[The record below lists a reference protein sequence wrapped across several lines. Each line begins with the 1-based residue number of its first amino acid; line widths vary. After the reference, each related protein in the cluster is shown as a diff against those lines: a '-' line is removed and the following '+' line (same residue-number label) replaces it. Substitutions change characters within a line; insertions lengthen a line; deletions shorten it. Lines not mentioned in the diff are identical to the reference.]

1 MQEIWKNIRDFK
13 GLYQV
18 SNFGRVKSLKRM
30 VIYNEKSKS
39 KNYHHT
45 IFEKIKIPTIKKNG
59 YLQILL
65 CKNNKNYNKYV
76 HRLVA
81 EAFIDNPNNLKTVN
95 HKNLNK
101 QDNRVENLEW
111 CSYADNN
118 DHARKNL
125 CFKSGKKIKIEAKNI
140 DTEKTE
146 IITDLLQWCKQNKH
160 DRASVYKVLAG
171 KNKHHHRFIF
181 KYLTTT

>member
-1 MQEIWKNIRDFK
+1 MQEIWKDVKDFE

-18 SNFGRVKSLKRM
+18 SNLGRVKSLKRE
-30 VIYNEKSKS
+30 VVYFEGNNS
-39 KNYHHT
+39 KNKHHT
-45 IFEKIKIPTIKKNG
+45 VFEKMKNQSKKDNG
-59 YLQILL
+59 YLITSLY
-65 CKNNKNYNKYV
+65 KGNKGNHKYI

-81 EAFIDNPNNLKTVN
+81 EAFIPNPSNLPTVN

-125 CFKSGKKIKIEAKNI
+125 CFKSGKKLKIEAINI
-140 DTEKTE
+140 DTGESE
-146 IITDLLQWCKQNKH
+146 IITDLLNWCKQNKH

-171 KNKHHHRFIF
+171 KNAHHHRLNFR
-181 KYLTTT
+181 YLERC

>member
-1 MQEIWKNIRDFK
+1 MQEFWKDVKDFE

-18 SNFGRVKSLKRM
+18 SNLGRVKSLKRE
-30 VIYNEKSKS
+30 VVYFEGNNS
-39 KNYHHT
+39 KNQHHT
-45 IFEKIKIPTIKKNG
+45 VFEKIKNASKKDNG
-59 YLQILL
+59 YLITSLY
-65 CKNNKNYNKYV
+65 KGNKGNHKYI

-81 EAFIDNPNNLKTVN
+81 EAFIPNPDNLPTVN

-125 CFKSGKKIKIEAKNI
+125 CFKSGKKLKIEAINI
-140 DTEKTE
+140 DTGESE
-146 IITDLLQWCKQNKH
+146 IITDLLHWCKQNKH
-160 DRASVYKVLAG
+160 DRACIYRVLVG
-171 KNKHHHRFIF
+171 KNAHHHRLNFR
-181 KYLTTT
+181 YLERY

>member
-1 MQEIWKNIRDFK
+1 MQEIWKDVKDFE

-18 SNFGRVKSLKRM
+18 SNLGRVKSIKRI
-30 VIYNEKSKS
+30 VNYKEDSKS

-45 IFEKIKIPTIKKNG
+45 IYERIRKPSVKENN
-59 YLQILL
+59 YLQLPL

-81 EAFIDNPNNLKTVN
+81 EAFIPNPDNLSTVN

-125 CFKSGKKIKIEAKNI
+125 CFKSGKKLKIEAINI
-140 DTEKTE
+140 DTGESE
-146 IITDLLQWCKQNKH
+146 IITDLLNWCKQNKH

-171 KNKHHHRFIF
+171 KNAHHHRLNFR
-181 KYLTTT
+181 YLERH

>member
-1 MQEIWKNIRDFK
+1 MQEIWENIKDFE
-13 GLYQV
+13 GLYQI
-18 SNFGRVKSLKRM
+18 SNLGNIKSLK
-30 VIYNEKSKS
+30 
-39 KNYHHT
+39 
-45 IFEKIKIPTIKKNG
+45 KIKVASLKSNG
-59 YLQILL
+59 YLQITLW
-65 CKNNKNYNKYV
+65 KNNKGFNKYV

-81 EAFIDNPNNLKTVN
+81 ETFIPNPNNLKTVN

-140 DTEKTE
+140 DTGTVE

-160 DRASVYKVLAG
+160 DRACVYKVLAG
-171 KNKHHHRFIF
+171 KYKHHHKFQF
-181 KYLTTT
+181 KYVEL